1 MKNNKATFKE
11 QIAAWKDNRN
21 YVGDLASSFYFFD
34 WFCRE
39 YALSDRARKIMPKA
53 IKFAKRKKVDLD
65 KTYVMFKNNCPM
77 SGSLY
82 DDFRICD
89 LETGDVL
96 WTVIP
101 ASGHENIFGQA
112 EVWGTENSF
121 SSEIA
126 KAPSWTELILN
137 TTH

>member
-1 MKNNKATFKE
+1 MSNTKTTLRE
-11 QIAAWKDNRN
+11 QISAWKDNRK
-21 YVGDLASSFYFFD
+21 YVGEMSGSFYFFD
-34 WFCRE
+34 WFCRP
-39 YALSDRARKIMPKA
+39 YALEDRARKIMPKA

-77 SGSLY
+77 TGSLY

-89 LETGDVL
+89 VETGDVI

-101 ASGHENIFGQA
+101 SSGHDNILGQA
-112 EVWGTENSF
+112 EVWGVENKF
-121 SSEIA
+121 SGEIN

-137 TTH
+137 M